1 MGGIVRFLPFL
12 IMPKARK
19 RCSHM
24 LFGRRKP
31 GFSKEVELKP
41 EDISGEFSDLNDPA
55 RQDANPKTEKKEMGD
70 RAQAIIDGTAVSTA
84 AQKAEAATVDLFDYM
99 DSLPEVADPFTP
111 SEEPMIEDPNEEK
124 ETDVQMS
131 QGEMLAEYI
140 RERTRAVQLT
150 PKKPLAEE
158 EPELEEI
165 LAQMHE
171 LESCRDIRSVKGQKD
186 EYFYSD
192 EIMANN
198 YAMMAML
205 VYEKDIPHTI
215 AQIVRHNCKIYPAP
229 TPKDY
234 FMRHPFYYTIPQ
246 IDHAI
251 RMIGKNEAYRDIKTL
266 ETWNKQTYLYSEETM
281 SYKYAYALADDA
293 ETSEGDR
300 R

>member
-1 MGGIVRFLPFL
+1 
-12 IMPKARK
+12 
-19 RCSHM
+19 M

-41 EDISGEFSDLNDPA
+41 EEISGEFSDMNDPA

-70 RAQAIIDGTAVSTA
+70 RAQAVIDGTAVSAA
-84 AQKAEAATVDLFDYM
+84 AQPEAGAQKIDIFDYM
-99 DSLPEVADPFTP
+99 DSLPEVEDPFTP
-111 SEEPMIEDPNEEK
+111 SENPMIEDPNEEK
-124 ETDVQMS
+124 EPDDQQP
-131 QGEMLAEYI
+131 QGEVLAEYI

-158 EPELEEI
+158 EPEIDQIIDE
-165 LAQMHE
+165 MRG
-171 LESCRDIRSVKGQKD
+171 LESCKDIHSVKGQKD

-229 TPKDY
+229 TPKEY
-234 FMRHPFYYTIPQ
+234 FTRHPFSYTYPQ

-251 RMIGKNEAYRDIKTL
+251 HMIEKNEAYKDIKTL
-266 ETWNKQTYLYSEETM
+266 ETWNKQTYLYSEDIMT
-281 SYKYAYALADDA
+281 YKYAYALADDA